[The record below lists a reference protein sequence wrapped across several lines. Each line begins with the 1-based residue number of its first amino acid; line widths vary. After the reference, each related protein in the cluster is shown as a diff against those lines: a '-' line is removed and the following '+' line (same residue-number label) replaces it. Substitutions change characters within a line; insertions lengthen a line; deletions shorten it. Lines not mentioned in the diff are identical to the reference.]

1 MAMERPRRV
10 SKKPLTYW
18 EEYVATDQWY
28 LNALLEDIPE
38 NELAAACVDDDFSG
52 TEAEV
57 EEHEDEYETQG
68 DDESLS
74 SDIEDSDGVASDSE
88 TEV

>member
-1 MAMERPRRV
+1 MERPRRV

-57 EEHEDEYETQG
+57 EEHDDEYETQD
-68 DDESLS
+68 DDESFS
-74 SDIEDSDGVASDSE
+74 SDIEDSDGVAIDSE

>member
-1 MAMERPRRV
+1 MKRPRRV

-18 EEYVATDQWY
+18 EEYVATDEWY

-57 EEHEDEYETQG
+57 KEHEDEYETQG
-68 DDESLS
+68 DDESFS
-74 SDIEDSDGVASDSE
+74 SDIEDSDGVARDSE
-88 TEV
+88 T

>member
-1 MAMERPRRV
+1 MAIEHPRRV
-10 SKKPLTYW
+10 VKKPLTYW
-18 EEYVATDQWY
+18 EEYVATDEWY

-38 NELAAACVDDDFSG
+38 NELTAACVDDDFSG
-52 TEAEV
+52 TEAGV
-57 EEHEDEYETQG
+57 EEQEDEYETQS

>member
-1 MAMERPRRV
+1 MERPRRV

-28 LNALLEDIPE
+28 LNALLEDIPD
-38 NELAAACVDDDFSG
+38 NELSAACVDDDFSG

-57 EEHEDEYETQG
+57 EEHDDEYETQSE
-68 DDESLS
+68 ESLS
-74 SDIEDSDGVASDSE
+74 SDIEDSDGYASGSE

>member
-1 MAMERPRRV
+1 MERPRRV
-10 SKKPLTYW
+10 TKNPLTFW
-18 EEYVATDQWY
+18 EEYVATDEWY

-38 NELAAACVDDDFSG
+38 SELTAACVDDDFSG
-52 TEAEV
+52 TEAGV
-57 EEHEDEYETQG
+57 EEHEDEYETQ
-68 DDESLS
+68 DDNESLS